1 MASGDMVR
9 CAPSFLVFD
18 YVITSKQPC
27 VRNAGQ
33 CGSGRSLPSVT
44 TPTVIKSLAPLQ
56 CTSVGAGMAHTV
68 VCTVEGGVY
77 CWGGNEKGQLGDG
90 GEDAVFQVCCR
101 QVCMA
106 NDPHFSPWRAAL
118 CRYIQLPLAAAKE
131 SINLSAARIL
141 SRLAFQCVHPAL
153 QPKLVESALLDNED
167 VVKVACGARHTLALT
182 RRYEKVM
189 YNTSLYVCQ
198 HPTFLKLYTFF
209 AAPAF

>member
-77 CWGGNEKGQLGDG
+77 
-90 GEDAVFQVCCR
+90 
-101 QVCMA
+101 
-106 NDPHFSPWRAAL
+106 
-118 CRYIQLPLAAAKE
+118 
-131 SINLSAARIL
+131 
-141 SRLAFQCVHPAL
+141 FQCVHPAL

-182 RRYEKVM
+182 RSGKAFGWGHNQFGALGVG
-189 YNTSLYVCQ
+189 
-198 HPTFLKLYTFF
+198 TFLPCCSPVAVAVPDGRRVVDM
-209 AAPAF
+209 AAGWWHSLFMVE